1 MQTII
6 TTIQQ
11 CAPRI
16 AELLRHGDARKS
28 GAHNASGDEQLA
40 LDVRADCLIADALK
54 ALPCVRMIASE
65 ERENPET
72 ANDGARYCV
81 AYDPLDG
88 SSVVASDFAVGSI
101 FGIYDTD
108 FRADKLVAA
117 AYILYGFA
125 LEFVVATDSVVEHFR
140 YQNDSFVSVGQ
151 LQLAKKGKINAPGGT
166 QKDWGSAHAGFVAKL
181 FAQGYRLRYSG
192 AMVADLHQ
200 ILIKGGGIFSYPKS
214 DKAPHGKLRLLFELL
229 PFAFIY
235 EKAGGAATDGSARL
249 LSLPVAH
256 AHATSAAYLGSVEE
270 IALARQ
276 ILGGDNE

>member
-6 TTIQQ
+6 ETIQQ

-16 AELLRHGDARKS
+16 AELLQQGDARKS
-28 GAHNASGDEQLA
+28 GEHNASGDEQLA
-40 LDVRADCLIADALK
+40 LDVRADCLIADMLK
-54 ALPCVRMIASE
+54 ALPNVRMIASE
-65 ERENPET
+65 ERENPEI

-101 FGIYDTD
+101 FGIYDSE

-140 YQNDSFVSVGQ
+140 YQNNGFVSIGQ
-151 LQLAKKGKINAPGGT
+151 LRLGTKGKINAPGGT
-166 QKDWGSAHAGFVAKL
+166 QKDWGNAHASFVAKL